1 MTVTDW
7 TTTLQES
14 LTASLGIFIA
24 FLPKLFGALMLVAL
38 GYLLARLIGFGA
50 ARLLQLVGMDR
61 LLSRT
66 AVQALLDRSNT
77 KKTVS
82 QLLGILVFW
91 VIFLLFLISAAEAM
105 SLSIV
110 SQALRDLTYYLPKV
124 GLAALIL
131 VLGLLAANLV
141 RELISL
147 ACSTAGVTQG
157 SIVAQA
163 FYVAAILLVVVTAI
177 NQLGVDTTLLN
188 STITLVIAG
197 LIGGA
202 AISFG
207 LGARTAVANLIAA
220 HYLQPVLRVGQKVRL
235 GNLQGVVVAM
245 TPIAIILETDQ
256 GRVVVPASQFTETTT
271 LIATPET

>member
-220 HYLQPVLRVGQKVRL
+220 HYLHPVLRVGQKVRL

>member
-91 VIFLLFLISAAEAM
+91 VIFLLFLSSAAEAM

>member
-24 FLPKLFGALMLVAL
+24 FIPKLFGALMLVAL
-38 GYLLARLIGFGA
+38 GYLLARLVGFGA

-220 HYLQPVLRVGQKVRL
+220 HYLHPVLRVGQKVRL

>member
-235 GNLQGVVVAM
+235 GTLQGVVVAM

>member
-24 FLPKLFGALMLVAL
+24 VLPKLFGALMLVAL